1 MERTCGHPSEEGH
14 DSHSYSYC
22 TIGTL
27 CAPLSCAEQISY
39 CFVSSYDRL
48 TRRRDMHLINFVAFT
63 LRRRRRRDRNPVA
76 RIVRHGRSTRAAGVV
91 IHRIRRR
98 QLDAAHFLVPDRRRR
113 LGCRRRLLGLTSC
126 ALGGE
131 ARLPLVAL
139 PRLLRLL
146 LRLLPLAPRLQR
158 APVGAD
164 ALLEPSEPPSSGSPT
179 VPPHLA
185 QPPTMWYAASL
196 SRCNSRASAIST
208 GAADCGRSCL
218 FATTSNGLPR
228 SLSCSCASCSSFR
241 ASSSLP
247 ASAAS
252 TTKTAPCTSA

>member
-1 MERTCGHPSEEGH
+1 MH
-14 DSHSYSYC
+14 
-22 TIGTL
+22 
-27 CAPLSCAEQISY
+27 LSPVPRGQISY

-91 IHRIRRR
+91 IHRSRRR

-164 ALLEPSEPPSSGSPT
+164 ALLEPSEPAEQRLSDG
-179 VPPHLA
+179 
-185 QPPTMWYAASL
+185 AAAL
-196 SRCNSRASAIST
+196 GTAADDVVRRVASRCNSRASAIST